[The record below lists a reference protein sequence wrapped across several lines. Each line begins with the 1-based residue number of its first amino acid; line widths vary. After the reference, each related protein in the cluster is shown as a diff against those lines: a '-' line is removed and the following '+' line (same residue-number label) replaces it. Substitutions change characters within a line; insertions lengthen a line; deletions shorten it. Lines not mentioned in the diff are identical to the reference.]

1 MGQKL
6 STEGSL
12 YCHDTLW
19 SDPLNSAVSAS
30 PLKLFMEQLNSNN
43 LRQTP
48 PKPYGVCI
56 SLLKPYRKLEARGS
70 VESK

>member
-6 STEGSL
+6 STEGSP
-12 YCHDTLW
+12 YRHDTLW

-30 PLKLFMEQLNSNN
+30 PLKPFVEQSNSNN

-48 PKPYGVCI
+48 PKPYGVCT
-56 SLLKPYRKLEARGS
+56 SLPKPYGKLEARGS